1 MNDRSTVNKVILVGR
16 LGDKPDLRSTTS
28 GLQVVNF
35 SLATNTINANKEE
48 KTEWHR
54 IVAFDRLADYTSKY
68 LNKGQ
73 LIYLEGRLQTR
84 QWVDKETEQKR
95 YTTEIIAYS
104 ITSLSSPKRD
114 YNNDSTS
121 YDNSNSQ
128 GYQSSESSIDTTL
141 KNNEPENISQ
151 DNEDTLDDV
160 PF

>member
-1 MNDRSTVNKVILVGR
+1 
-16 LGDKPDLRSTTS
+16 
-28 GLQVVNF
+28 
-35 SLATNTINANKEE
+35 
-48 KTEWHR
+48 
-54 IVAFDRLADYTSKY
+54 ADYTSKY

-114 YNNDSTS
+114 YNSDSTS

-141 KNNEPENISQ
+141 KHNEPENISR